1 MRNWAKIL
9 VVDDIHLNLV
19 IMEDELSAHG
29 HEIMKAYNGHQ
40 AIKMAHEKTPD
51 IILMDVLMPGIDG
64 FETCRQLKERPETAN
79 IPVIMVTSLNDREAK
94 LKGLEAGALD
104 FISRPIDFD
113 EISKKI
119 NNLLG
124 MQMYQRYLEDNNKL
138 LEKLVSIRTREI
150 EEAFTD
156 TIYHLGVATE
166 YKDYITSLHTR
177 RVGHYTQRIAQLLGL
192 PEETGK
198 EMFYASQMHDVG
210 KIGIADN
217 ILLKAAD
224 LTIDEFDTMKT
235 HTTIGA
241 KILSS
246 SKSELLKTA
255 EKFALYHHEKWDG
268 TGYPNKLRGEKI
280 PIEGRIMKLADVYD
294 ALRSARP
301 YKLAYDHKKTFNIIL
316 HGDGKTMPHHF
327 DPLLMEAFI
336 DCHQEFEEI
345 YTRYS

>member
-9 VVDDIHLNLV
+9 IVDDIHLNLV

-29 HEIMKAYNGHQ
+29 HEIIKAYNGHQ
-40 AIKMAHEKTPD
+40 AIKIAHEKTLD

-64 FETCRQLKERPETAN
+64 FETCRQLKEKAETAN

-113 EISKKI
+113 EVSKKI

-124 MQMYQRYLEDNNKL
+124 MRMYQRYLEDNNKL
-138 LEKLVSIRTREI
+138 LEKLVGIRTREI

-156 TIYHLGVATE
+156 TIYRLGIATE

-177 RVGHYTQRIAQLLGL
+177 RVGHYTQHIAELLGL
-192 PEETGK
+192 PEERRQ

-246 SKSELLKTA
+246 SKSELLRAA
-255 EKFALYHHEKWDG
+255 EKFALYHHERWDG

-294 ALRSARP
+294 ALRSVRP
-301 YKLAYDHKKTFNIIL
+301 YKLAYDHQKTVNIIL

-336 DCHQEFEEI
+336 DCHQEFEGI
-345 YTRYS
+345 YNKYS